1 ANTIFEQQLTS
12 YRIPQASSVLYL
24 DGPSPEEKRRTC
36 ELRMA
41 KRTCALDKAE
51 ACIADL
57 ERVFK
62 GGGKFRKEHFRKLTK
77 HINAA
82 FYLSLDSRK
91 ALARYLRDKGWKVV
105 ECPSEADIAIASDC
119 QPGDVVVSS
128 DSDMLLYAS
137 VETRWRPLT
146 RGRFLVYELSKVL
159 KHLEMSR
166 AQLTVLDPEIMVQ
179 RYLAHGDVTCKNP
192 CKSHFDAALR
202 VFVHWEFSL
211 PDPDA
216 PPQAP
221 SQESAVLENVLR
233 RLDHLR
239 LQLRESQKSAF
250 VVGQTEQRLDVFNRY
265 STVDRLPDGRPL
277 LHTSGKKY
285 KYRQRYSIKTRSRL
299 KVHDPP
305 DSMKQHEWK
314 PWTTQPESPL
324 DPSASKLKAK
334 STRPPRS

>member
-1 ANTIFEQQLTS
+1 ME
-12 YRIPQASSVLYL
+12 RI
-24 DGPSPEEKRRTC
+24 
-36 ELRMA
+36 
-41 KRTCALDKAE
+41 
-51 ACIADL
+51 
-57 ERVFK
+57 FK

-137 VETRWRPLT
+137 VETLWRPLT

-166 AQLTVLDPEIMVQ
+166 AQLTVLGIVCKNDYIANLTRMDVSTNYKIVKSLDNADPEIMVQ
-179 RYLAHGDVTCKNP
+179 RYLARGDVTCKNP

-221 SQESAVLENVLR
+221 SQESAVLEN
-233 RLDHLR
+233 
-239 LQLRESQKSAF
+239 
-250 VVGQTEQRLDVFNRY
+250 
-265 STVDRLPDGRPL
+265 
-277 LHTSGKKY
+277 
-285 KYRQRYSIKTRSRL
+285 
-299 KVHDPP
+299 
-305 DSMKQHEWK
+305 
-314 PWTTQPESPL
+314 
-324 DPSASKLKAK
+324 
-334 STRPPRS
+334 